1 MSGSEQLVLI
11 DGSGYIFRAFHALPP
26 MTRGDGTPVN
36 AVYGFTGMVMKLVDD
51 LAPAHVA
58 VVFDSARK
66 TFRNDIYADYKANR
80 TDPPEELVPQFDLVR
95 EATTALS
102 LPQLEVPGF
111 EADDLIATYAALGEA
126 AGMETVIVSSDKD
139 LMQLVR
145 GGVTMLDPMK
155 QRRIARPE
163 VEERFGVTPDKVVDV
178 QALAG
183 IGVKTAEELINAYG
197 DLDTL
202 LASAGEIK
210 QPKRRENLINFAEQA
225 RISRDLVRLRDDAPM
240 PLTLE
245 KLKRTERDMD
255 RLIAFLKAQDFK
267 RLLTRVGAPAE
278 AAEPAVRSMGGTPQP
293 AAGAPAPASV
303 RLPEGDRQAGRMG
316 SGGKQAGLS
325 GGGYRDQFAE
335 RGGCRNGRRV
345 DGAGPGARLLCA
357 ASPWQRRCRGGRA
370 GGARA

>member
-1 MSGSEQLVLI
+1 MISGSEQLVLI

-102 LPQLEVPGF
+102 LPQLEMPGF

-155 QRRIARPE
+155 QRRIAGPE

-183 IGVKTAEELINAYG
+183 DSTDNVPGVPGIGVKTAAELINTYG

-225 RISRDLVRLRDDAPM
+225 RISRDLVRLRVDTPTISAAA
-240 PLTLE
+240 
-245 KLKRTERDMD
+245 
-255 RLIAFLKAQDFK
+255 AFSEL
-267 RLLTRVGAPAE
+267 V
-278 AAEPAVRSMGGTPQP
+278 
-293 AAGAPAPASV
+293 SV
-303 RLPEGDRQAGRMG
+303 
-316 SGGKQAGLS
+316 ST
-325 GGGYRDQFAE
+325 
-335 RGGCRNGRRV
+335 
-345 DGAGPGARLLCA
+345 AR
-357 ASPWQRRCRGGRA
+357 
-370 GGARA
+370 

>member
-95 EATTALS
+95 EATKALS

-126 AGMETVIVSSDKD
+126 VGMKTVIVSSDKD

-145 GGVTMLDPMK
+145 GGITMLDPMK
-155 QRRIARPE
+155 QRRIAGPE

-183 IGVKTAEELINAYG
+183 DSTDNVPGVPGIGVKTAA
-197 DLDTL
+197 TL
-202 LASAGEIK
+202 LNEFGSVDGIYERLAEVKREKQREALAASEEDVRRNQALVALKLDLPGEPGLDSLRK
-210 QPKRRENLINFAEQA
+210 GFENSAQ
-225 RISRDLVRLRDDAPM
+225 
-240 PLTLE
+240 LE
-245 KLKRTERDMD
+245 KLYEKWGFKTMLKE
-255 RLIAFLKAQDFK
+255 LIK
-267 RLLTRVGAPAE
+267 
-278 AAEPAVRSMGGTPQP
+278 S
-293 AAGAPAPASV
+293 
-303 RLPEGDRQAGRMG
+303 RQY
-316 SGGKQAGLS
+316 SLI
-325 GGGYRDQFAE
+325 
-335 RGGCRNGRRV
+335 
-345 DGAGPGARLLCA
+345 
-357 ASPWQRRCRGGRA
+357 
-370 GGARA
+370 